1 MSGTQ
6 NDYPF
11 TIWNYTIP
19 GTEISISVGAPGGA
33 SSTTSSRRAANM
45 SMME

>member
-11 TIWNYTIP
+11 TIWHYTIP
-19 GTEISISVGAPGGA
+19 GAKISNSAGAPGGA
-33 SSTTSSRRAANM
+33 SSTTSSRRAADM